1 MQRRDPHRYR
11 PLPFPG
17 APQGD
22 GLNKPQAYGKQP
34 LAAALLLSGQRIELP
49 RRRPE
54 ALSTDDGLPLLMGVR
69 LVGQA

>member
-1 MQRRDPHRYR
+1 MIAIKAVEDA
-11 PLPFPG
+11 FN
-17 APQGD
+17 A
-22 GLNKPQAYGKQP
+22 
-34 LAAALLLSGQRIELP
+34 IELP